1 MIFDKTPKTQGKD
14 FRKYDEPFQ
23 NLPHILILTVYTM
36 NFNVNFIYS
45 YVK

>member
-23 NLPHILILTVYTM
+23 KLPHILILTVDIM
-36 NFNVNFIYS
+36 NFNTNFIYS
-45 YVK
+45 QVK

>member
-1 MIFDKTPKTQGKD
+1 MIFDKTSKTQGKD

-23 NLPHILILTVYTM
+23 NLPHILILTAYTM